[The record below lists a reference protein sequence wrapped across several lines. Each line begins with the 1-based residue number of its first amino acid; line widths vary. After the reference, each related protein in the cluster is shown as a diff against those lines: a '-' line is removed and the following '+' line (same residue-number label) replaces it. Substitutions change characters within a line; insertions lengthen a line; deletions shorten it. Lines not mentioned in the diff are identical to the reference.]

1 MRLVFFVLFC
11 FNLFIMFKVLCTVL
25 LHSVVAVVNTVVL
38 QLEGREFDSRPGD
51 FLCGVYVGFPQVFLG
66 SFWVL

>member
-1 MRLVFFVLFC
+1 
-11 FNLFIMFKVLCTVL
+11 MFKVLCTVL